1 MENANT
7 FVDMLVTYGSLGI
20 ITAYFMVKDWQLNRK
35 LQETLNEFTVA
46 VNALLGKE
54 FN

>member
-1 MENANT
+1 MDSPNT
-7 FVDMLVTYGSLGI
+7 FVDVLVTYGSLGI

-35 LQETLNEFTVA
+35 LQETLNEFTIA

-54 FN
+54 IN

>member
-7 FVDMLVTYGSLGI
+7 FVDMLVTYGALGI